1 MGYLGNPSTIT
12 GSQNYKRLDFT
23 ATASQTSFQ
32 ISGGYPINGI
42 DVYRNGVKLANGKD
56 FTASDGNYVNLLSAA
71 NENDSTIEL
80 TFNWEQEDA
89 YSVGEN
95 FGHIAYGV
103 ENIYDFCTNL
113 QRKGVKILR
122 PPRDGKMAFIRSPD
136 QISIEL
142 LQIGDPLPPREPW
155 LSMENQGKW

>member
-1 MGYLGNPSTIT
+1 MIYLHTMIRV
-12 GSQNYKRLDFT
+12 QNLENSLDF
-23 ATASQTSFQ
+23 F
-32 ISGGYPINGI
+32 
-42 DVYRNGVKLANGKD
+42 VKKLGLKEVKRKEVPEGKYTLVFLA
-56 FTASDGNYVNLLSAA
+56 V
-71 NENDSTIEL
+71 NENDSAIEL
-80 TFNWEQEDA
+80 TFNWDQKDP

-142 LQIGDPLPPREPW
+142 LQIGEPLPPKEPW
-155 LSMENQGKW
+155 LSMKNQGKW